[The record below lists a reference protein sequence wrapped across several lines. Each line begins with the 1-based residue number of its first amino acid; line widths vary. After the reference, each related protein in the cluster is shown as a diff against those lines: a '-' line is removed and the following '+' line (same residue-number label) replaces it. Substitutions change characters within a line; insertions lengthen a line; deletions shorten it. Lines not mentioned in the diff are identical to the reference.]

1 MNIILIGGG
10 GVGYFLAKSLIRDR
24 HNCVVIEKD
33 YFICQKIATDLGI
46 MVINGDG
53 CDNKILEDAGIE
65 RADVLAAVTG
75 SDADN
80 LIACQLA
87 RRFFRI
93 KRTVARV
100 NDPQNER
107 PFSELGVDVP
117 INSTSILTKIIE
129 EEATLSDLVT
139 LFSFKKGKLSLIRVS
154 ISDKSPVTGKKLKD
168 VKLPPNSVL
177 VTVLKGN
184 EVIVPQGTTTLE
196 HGDDVVA
203 LTTIENERDLFNL
216 LVGKIEEGLG

>member
-10 GVGYFLAKSLIRDR
+10 GVGYFLAKSLIRDH

-33 YFICQKIATDLGI
+33 LLICQKIATELGI
-46 MVINGDG
+46 SVINGDG
-53 CDNKILEDAGIE
+53 CESKVLEDAGIA

-80 LIACQLA
+80 LVACQLA
-87 RRFFRI
+87 KQFFRI

-100 NDPQNER
+100 NDPQNEK
-107 PFSELGVDVP
+107 PFSQLGVDVP
-117 INSTSILTKIIE
+117 INGTLILTKIIE

-154 ISDKSPVTGKKLKD
+154 LNSKSPVVKKRLKD
-168 VKLPPNSVL
+168 IKLPSNSVL
-177 VTVLKGN
+177 VSILRGN
-184 EVIVPQGTTTLE
+184 EVIVPIGTTILE
-196 HGDDVVA
+196 PYDDVIA
-203 LTTIENERDLFNL
+203 LTTIENERELFDL
-216 LVGKIEEGLG
+216 LVGKIEELE